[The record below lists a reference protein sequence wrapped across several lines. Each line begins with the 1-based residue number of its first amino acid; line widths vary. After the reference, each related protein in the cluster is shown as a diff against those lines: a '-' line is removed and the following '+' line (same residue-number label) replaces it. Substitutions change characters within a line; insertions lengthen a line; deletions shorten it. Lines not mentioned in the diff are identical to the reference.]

1 MSPRRIRSPMPT
13 FSAKKLSTSTKGRD
27 FPFLS
32 AQFWFSCH
40 CDGSLVWRPG
50 FKPCLGQAVPSTAK
64 QQSHDHRIDVPTTRT
79 LSYDCI
85 CCQEALDWRKWTK
98 GGCSFPFFV
107 CTVWSTSHGR
117 SVALK
122 WRKWKEVGC
131 SFPFFTFQSGP
142 LTGIISCTAFV
153 SPSWHHV
160 MRHARYHICML
171 QLASYQ
177 KKNDRGCR
185 ITADSVRICIL

>member
-1 MSPRRIRSPMPT
+1 MPLPTTCKLANQTLPWASSCHVTAQQMSPRRIRSPMPT

-32 AQFWFSCH
+32 AQFLFSCH

-98 GGCSFPFFV
+98 GGCSFPFLSAQFDRQV
-107 CTVWSTSHGR
+107 M
-117 SVALK
+117 
-122 WRKWKEVGC
+122 VG
-131 SFPFFTFQSGP
+131 QWL
-142 LTGIISCTAFV
+142 LTGANEKKLDAA
-153 SPSWHHV
+153 SPSCLRSFNRAV
-160 MRHARYHICML
+160 IP
-171 QLASYQ
+171 
-177 KKNDRGCR
+177 
-185 ITADSVRICIL
+185 SVSSM